1 MKTKVFIV
9 PLVLFVLLSVWIQSG
24 NAQDKI
30 TGPWLWMCVK
40 TKGPGGAVA
49 TDQDS
54 LKEESKG
61 KVSEENVAKDGVKA
75 GDMVG

>member
-1 MKTKVFIV
+1 MKSR
-9 PLVLFVLLSVWIQSG
+9 LVLVLLVFCVLLSVWVQRG

-30 TGPWLWMCVK
+30 VGPWLWMCVK
-40 TKGPGGAVA
+40 VDGIGGAVA

-61 KVSEENVAKDGVKA
+61 KVTEEKVAKNGVKA
-75 GDMVG
+75 GD